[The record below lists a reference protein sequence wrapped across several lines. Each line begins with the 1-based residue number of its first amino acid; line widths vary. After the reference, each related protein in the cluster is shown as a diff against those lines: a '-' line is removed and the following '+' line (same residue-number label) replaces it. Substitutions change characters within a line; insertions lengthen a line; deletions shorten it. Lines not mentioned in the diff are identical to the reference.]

1 MFLIIFQGLGWT
13 IVITLL
19 SFSLGAMLGVII
31 AAGRLSRFTLIRTLS
46 RAWVEL
52 IRSIPPLVWLFIVY
66 FGIAEL
72 GPKLSPFQS
81 AIATF
86 SVIASVYL
94 GEIYRGGFASLPSGQ
109 IEAANSVGL
118 RRFDILLRIIVPQVF
133 RTVSPSMVT
142 YVIGLMKD
150 SALASTIGVV
160 EMTFR
165 ANQITQT
172 TGKGLTAFAIVGLIY
187 LIISLPLGAWAR
199 RVDQQVREKYV
210 VS

>member
-109 IEAANSVGL
+109 LEAANSVGL

-187 LIISLPLGAWAR
+187 LLISLPLGAWAR

>member
-81 AIATF
+81 AIVTF

-109 IEAANSVGL
+109 LEAANSVGL
-118 RRFDILLRIIVPQVF
+118 RRFDILFRIIVPQVF
-133 RTVSPSMVT
+133 RIVSPSMVT

-187 LIISLPLGAWAR
+187 LFISLPLGAWAR

>member
-187 LIISLPLGAWAR
+187 LLISLPLGAWAR